1 MYIVSNSVFNKGKRG
16 REKPNIIRENNR
28 LEGKTVE
35 SVILANFRL
44 TDRVFYL
51 NMIGKILVNLV
62 QNRVMVS
69 SLGSYDF
76 VAWVKI

>member
-1 MYIVSNSVFNKGKRG
+1 MILLAS
-16 REKPNIIRENNR
+16 
-28 LEGKTVE
+28 VE

-44 TDRVFYL
+44 TDRVFYP

-69 SLGSYDF
+69 LLGSYDF

>member
-1 MYIVSNSVFNKGKRG
+1 MKEKRG

-35 SVILANFRL
+35 SVILANFRV
-44 TDRVFYL
+44 TDHAFYP

-62 QNRVMVS
+62 QNRVMII
-69 SLGSYDF
+69 LLRSYDF

>member
-1 MYIVSNSVFNKGKRG
+1 MLFIESHTIPKNFTTCTYI
-16 REKPNIIRENNR
+16 I
-28 LEGKTVE
+28 VE

-44 TDRVFYL
+44 TDRVFYP

-69 SLGSYDF
+69 LLGSYDF

>member
-1 MYIVSNSVFNKGKRG
+1 MKEKGGG
-16 REKPNIIRENNR
+16 REKPNIIRENIR

-44 TDRVFYL
+44 TDRVFYP

-69 SLGSYDF
+69 LLGSYDF

>member
-1 MYIVSNSVFNKGKRG
+1 MEEKGG

-44 TDRVFYL
+44 TDRVFYP
-51 NMIGKILVNLV
+51 NMIGKIFVNLV

-69 SLGSYDF
+69 LLGLYDF

>member
-1 MYIVSNSVFNKGKRG
+1 MGGTKYKLYLLFG
-16 REKPNIIRENNR
+16 
-28 LEGKTVE
+28 VE

-44 TDRVFYL
+44 TDRVFYP

-69 SLGSYDF
+69 LLGSYDF